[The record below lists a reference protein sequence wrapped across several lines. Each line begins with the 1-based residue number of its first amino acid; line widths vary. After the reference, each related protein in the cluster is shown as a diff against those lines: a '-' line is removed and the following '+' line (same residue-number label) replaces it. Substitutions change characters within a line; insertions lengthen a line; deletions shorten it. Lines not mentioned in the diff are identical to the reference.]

1 MKVAIG
7 ADHGGFDLKQELV
20 AVLEDAGH
28 EVLDI
33 GADSIEPGDD
43 YPDFS
48 RAVGQAI
55 VEGKAER
62 GVLVCGSGAG
72 AAIAANKMKGIRA
85 ALAHDT
91 YTAHQMVE
99 HDNANICCLG
109 ARVIGPELA
118 AEIVRTFVE
127 ARFSGEE
134 RHARRLAKIAR
145 IEEEG
150 R

>member
-1 MKVAIG
+1 MLRA
-7 ADHGGFDLKQELV
+7 ASY
-20 AVLEDAGH
+20 
-28 EVLDI
+28 EVLDV
-33 GADSIEPGDD
+33 GAKAMDPSDD
-43 YPDFS
+43 YPDYA
-48 RAVGQAI
+48 RAVGQAV

-62 GVLVCGSGAG
+62 GILVCGSGAG
-72 AAIAANKMKGIRA
+72 AVVAANKMRGVRA
-85 ALAHDT
+85 SLAHDT

-99 HDNANICCLG
+99 HDNVNVCCLG

-118 AEIVRTFVE
+118 AEIVRVFVE

-134 RHARRLAKIAR
+134 RHLRRLAKVAV